1 MMKKLDIHFLMIKS
15 TFLEIYGLNN
25 QLNIDTG
32 AYLIQD
38 KLQFDA
44 YFGTG
49 LNNKMAFASVGLSY
63 LYLK

>member
-1 MMKKLDIHFLMIKS
+1 MSDKIS

-32 AYLIQD
+32 LAYLIQD
-38 KLQFDA
+38 KLQVDA